1 MLPDAV
7 QQTEQFWLSEVP
19 GWTGGGGLDRG
30 TDQRV
35 GRREGEGRVVA
46 CSSPLGQTVLG
57 YSVNVV
63 LSPVVRLHLGLQ
75 VLGVLGED
83 GQPQVVR
90 AQPGQDGHDEVGP
103 VLGHQPVPGQDVLR
117 LVGAEGVAEL
127 LRHRDGLL
135 PLLHLEPLLR
145 QHRQLLVVTLAGQV
159 LLQHVD
165 VLEDILKVVILIFSF
180 ITILC

>member
-1 MLPDAV
+1 MRMFPDAL
-7 QQTEQFWLSEVP
+7 QETEKFWLSEVP
-19 GWTGGGGLDRG
+19 GWGGEGGLGRSQAGRADE
-30 TDQRV
+30 RV
-35 GRREGEGRVVA
+35 GRRQEECLVVA
-46 CSSPLGQTVLG
+46 SSSPLGQTVLG

-117 LVGAEGVAEL
+117 LVAAEGVAEL
-127 LRHRDGLL
+127 LRTVMAFSL
-135 PLLHLEPLLR
+135 
-145 QHRQLLVVTLAGQV
+145 
-159 LLQHVD
+159 
-165 VLEDILKVVILIFSF
+165 SF
-180 ITILC
+180 ISNLCSVNTASSW